1 MRDAL
6 LNFGKLQP
14 ATKATRVYSANQL
27 DLGVVKQN
35 LGDVKNL
42 YVCFQLGE
50 DVASGDTFLFELY
63 DSADNSTYALISS
76 NGTAITSGKAGDI
89 IKVPVPKSVRRYLKA
104 GCYPN
109 SSGTLDA
116 QDIECWLE
124 FC

>member
-1 MRDAL
+1 MRDAML
-6 LNFGKLQP
+6 DFGKLQP
-14 ATKATRVYSANQL
+14 ATKTTRVYSANQL

-63 DSADNSTYALISS
+63 DSADNSSYALIS
-76 NGTAITSGKAGDI
+76 NGAAISSGKAGDI
-89 IKVPVPKSVRRYLKA
+89 FTVPVPKSVRRYLKA

-116 QDIECWLE
+116 QDINAWLE
-124 FC
+124 FR